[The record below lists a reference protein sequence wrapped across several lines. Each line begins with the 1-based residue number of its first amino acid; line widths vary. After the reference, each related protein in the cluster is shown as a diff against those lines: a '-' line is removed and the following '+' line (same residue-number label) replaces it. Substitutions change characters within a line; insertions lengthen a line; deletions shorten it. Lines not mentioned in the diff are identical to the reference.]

1 MSKLCKFLFAQYR
14 LPYPLYVSGADKS
27 TYEIASFLTTNSYDI
42 TCIFCLGFMS
52 KDDIVKLFQKR
63 NINFHH
69 IEGGFEFEYID
80 SIFAKVYYPDY
91 FFKAYFSFLALYPDT
106 YIFHYCNDFYLDD
119 NSIHEYDRWKKM
131 FDVGINHICFI
142 RSLGRLSYC
151 NSLKNKFKF
160 IFANSTFTQ
169 ENILSQWNMKS
180 TVILPIPM
188 NSCIA
193 DNKSEFHEY
202 ITFFNPITV
211 KGANI
216 VYELIQRNQ
225 DRYFMIVLG
234 WQDHI
239 HFPKNSTFHN
249 RVLFVPSQQN
259 VAEIYSYSRL
269 VLIPSQWQEAFG
281 RIQFEAAMNNIP
293 VCISS
298 VGGLKYY
305 FSDNGVS
312 VTNFQDVNAWQN
324 AIESLDEPEFYNTCV
339 KNSAKLVR
347 SYSFESEMKKFM
359 ATLLT

>member
-142 RSLGRLSYC
+142 
-151 NSLKNKFKF
+151 
-160 IFANSTFTQ
+160 
-169 ENILSQWNMKS
+169 
-180 TVILPIPM
+180 
-188 NSCIA
+188 
-193 DNKSEFHEY
+193 
-202 ITFFNPITV
+202 
-211 KGANI
+211 
-216 VYELIQRNQ
+216 
-225 DRYFMIVLG
+225 
-234 WQDHI
+234 
-239 HFPKNSTFHN
+239 
-249 RVLFVPSQQN
+249 
-259 VAEIYSYSRL
+259 
-269 VLIPSQWQEAFG
+269 
-281 RIQFEAAMNNIP
+281 
-293 VCISS
+293 
-298 VGGLKYY
+298 
-305 FSDNGVS
+305 
-312 VTNFQDVNAWQN
+312 
-324 AIESLDEPEFYNTCV
+324 
-339 KNSAKLVR
+339 
-347 SYSFESEMKKFM
+347 
-359 ATLLT
+359 